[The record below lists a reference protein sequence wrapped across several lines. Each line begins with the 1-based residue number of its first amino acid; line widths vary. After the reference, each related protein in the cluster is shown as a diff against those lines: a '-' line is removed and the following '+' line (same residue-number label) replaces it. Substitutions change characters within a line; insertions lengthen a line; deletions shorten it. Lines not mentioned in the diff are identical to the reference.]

1 MISVPSLPSLEHD
14 PFENRYPRFGI
25 MLQQV
30 LIVTHRQEDVIA
42 DTADRGF
49 AAMDDAKRRDVA
61 CKGGEHSHRG
71 HR

>member
-14 PFENRYPRFGI
+14 PFENRYPLFGI

>member
-1 MISVPSLPSLEHD
+1 
-14 PFENRYPRFGI
+14 

-49 AAMDDAKRRDVA
+49 AAMDDAKQRDVA